1 MDFFNGLKYTGV
13 QILDEKMKL
22 LPIYFHSVGHYPNHG
37 HTFRPH
43 GFGLYQISLC
53 ISGKGTFIAD
63 DKEYDINEG
72 DIFFFNPSVSH
83 EYFPIDKDW
92 TVLWVVFDGTDAE
105 NIVKYFDLGE
115 YSVKRADDDTYKKL
129 KRMYENLYDTYTG
142 TGKYEFELTMT
153 VFRMLEEISKCE
165 NIICRNKEI
174 DKIDR
179 RGFNPAVSFIKE
191 HYMEFLTLDDIVKQC
206 DLSKN
211 HFTRLFKREYGV
223 TPMVYLNR
231 YRVSVAKFVLATTI
245 ETVEEIARKTG
256 FSNTS
261 YFCAVFKKFEGC
273 TPTVYRERH
282 KG

>member
-1 MDFFNGLKYTGV
+1 MEFFNGLKYTGV

-53 ISGKGTFIAD
+53 ISGKGTFVAD
-63 DKEYDINEG
+63 DKEYDIKEG

-92 TVLWVVFDGTDAE
+92 TVLWVVFDGANAE

-115 YSVKRADDDTYKKL
+115 YSVKRTDDDAYKKL
-129 KRMYENLYDTYTG
+129 RQMYESLYDIYIV

-165 NIICRNKEI
+165 NIICRNKEA

-179 RGFNPAVSFIKE
+179 RGFNPAVSFIKD

-206 DLSKN
+206 NLSKN
-211 HFTRLFKREYGV
+211 HFTRLFKKEYGV

-245 ETVEEIARKTG
+245 ETVDEIAIKAG